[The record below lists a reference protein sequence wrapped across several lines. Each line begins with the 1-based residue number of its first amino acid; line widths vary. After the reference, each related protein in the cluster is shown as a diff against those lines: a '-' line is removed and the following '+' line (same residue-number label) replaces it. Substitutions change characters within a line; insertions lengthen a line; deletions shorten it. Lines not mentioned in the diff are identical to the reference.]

1 MKLEDLNSKEEIFRE
16 FFTWLFDDSRI
27 KNKEIHLEKEIDISL
42 SPYYLDPNIYF
53 PKQINN
59 FFKTRAMQRLGKVS
73 QVSLAIDLHPNLYQ
87 NRLEHSKGVYYRK
100 LEEMVYNFQNSEWK
114 EKVEKDNL
122 KLILIA
128 ELIKM
133 AGHDIGHFP
142 LSHVMEEQLYNSHG
156 AHEVVGKRI
165 MLEDSEIKH
174 VLNEISPE
182 LPNTLKDLYEKN
194 VWNFHEHDESNYDVD
209 RLDYLQRDNIYWGT
223 PMHLPHLNYETVG
236 VQTDETNNPKRNA
249 DGSIAVSD
257 CLDNSIDVYDF
268 KNLHDIEDFLI
279 LREDG
284 YKNKIYM
291 VPYCHIRESTIGIL
305 FKEFLKKPSKFG
317 NELRNYIT
325 KIQNIKI
332 DELDLNLI
340 LEWDDIKLYSQI
352 LEIAENHEDKN
363 IRQLAT
369 MCIPKLS
376 GFLNT
381 LYSFLNLKEKNN
393 QYSES
398 EKKLLKKVK
407 QLIYGNDELS
417 QNLKNPNFI
426 RDNTLFL
433 ENVYDKNFDENLL
446 NQNLLLRQNSKICAY
461 NPNNP
466 IYIKSS
472 NGEIYDLAH
481 HPERKCDWNTRT
493 TTVQNIYTYIPY
505 LKCCGLSEDKITT
518 IKNMFNKS
526 GQQFNP
532 TPHNY
537 TINMQPLQVGNSF
550 KKVFDELEL

>member
-332 DELDLNLI
+332 YELDLNLI

-446 NQNLLLRQNSKICAY
+446 NKNLLLRQNSKICAY

-472 NGEIYDLAH
+472 NGGIYDLAH

>member
-42 SPYYLDPNIYF
+42 SPYYHDPNIYF

-446 NQNLLLRQNSKICAY
+446 NKNLLLRQNSKICAY